1 MNIMEIIESYLHN
14 ECSSEENKRLLEWLQ
29 ESDENIRTF
38 IREIHDHINILD
50 FFSAEEFTENR
61 NISFPST
68 DEELNEDE
76 LKKAAGG
83 QNEPPPQKPD
93 AL

>member
-29 ESDENIRTF
+29 ENDENIRTF
-38 IREIHDHINILD
+38 IREVHDHMNIAD
-50 FFSAEEFTENR
+50 FFNAEEFLRTGS
-61 NISFPST
+61 ISFSSSDAGLD
-68 DEELNEDE
+68 DEE

-83 QNEPPPQKPD
+83 QNEPPPLKP
-93 AL
+93 